1 MRRSNSN
8 AEVLKNQ
15 IYLRAYDAVMGHL
28 ICPLCGKFNSLRF
41 FNPSK
46 FELDILG
53 VDTRG
58 LGRGKGTMVVGTY
71 SVLDRPDIVE
81 PIRKRC
87 MDLLGLIEGAEVP
100 AKDELLALQADYEQ
114 LNHIVLAQ
122 RTSLGEAH
130 VKHLELEGA
139 VSYWQC
145 EAQRVARLYEDS
157 RAEIAGV
164 EDNMLHWKRHSESL
178 EAEDKKLKLQV
189 TRLNRQ
195 LEGAIETK
203 GLVVEEMDDILDMI
217 NSSTNTDF
225 EYLVEAVEFLL
236 EGG

>member
-1 MRRSNSN
+1 
-8 AEVLKNQ
+8 
-15 IYLRAYDAVMGHL
+15 
-28 ICPLCGKFNSLRF
+28 LRF
-41 FNPSK
+41 FNPNR

-53 VDTRG
+53 VDTKG

-87 MDLLGLIEGAEVP
+87 MELLGLIEGAEVP
-100 AKDELLALQADYEQ
+100 VMDELLALQADYEQ

-122 RTSLGEAH
+122 RTSLGEAR
-130 VKHLELEGA
+130 VKHLELEGV
-139 VSYWQC
+139 VSYWQG
-145 EAQRVARLYEDS
+145 EAHRVSKLYEDS

-164 EDNMLHWKRHSESL
+164 EDNMLQWKRHSESL
-178 EAEDKKLKLQV
+178 EEENERLKIQV

-195 LEGAIETK
+195 FEGAIETK
-203 GLVVEEMDDILDMI
+203 GLVVEEIDEILDMI
-217 NSSTNTDF
+217 NSSANTDF
-225 EYLVEAVEFLL
+225 EYLVDAVEFLL

>member
-1 MRRSNSN
+1 
-8 AEVLKNQ
+8 
-15 IYLRAYDAVMGHL
+15 MGQL

-41 FNPSK
+41 FNPSR

-53 VDTRG
+53 VDTKG

-87 MDLLGLIEGAEVP
+87 MELLGLIEGAEVP

-122 RTSLGEAH
+122 RMSLGEAR
-130 VKHLELEGA
+130 VKHLDLEGA
-139 VSYWQC
+139 VSSWQG

-164 EDNMLHWKRHSESL
+164 EDIMLRWKRHSEIL
-178 EAEDKKLKLQV
+178 NDEVQ
-189 TRLNRQ
+189 RLNSQVSQ
-195 LEGAIETK
+195 LKDQLDEENGSN
-203 GLVVEEMDDILDMI
+203 GLVVEEMDEILDMI
-217 NSSTNTDF
+217 NSSANTDF
-225 EYLVEAVEFLL
+225 ESLVDAVEFLL

>member
-1 MRRSNSN
+1 
-8 AEVLKNQ
+8 
-15 IYLRAYDAVMGHL
+15 
-28 ICPLCGKFNSLRF
+28 
-41 FNPSK
+41 
-46 FELDILG
+46 
-53 VDTRG
+53 
-58 LGRGKGTMVVGTY
+58 
-71 SVLDRPDIVE
+71 
-81 PIRKRC
+81 

-122 RTSLGEAH
+122 RTSLGEAR
-130 VKHLELEGA
+130 VKHLELEGV

-164 EDNMLHWKRHSESL
+164 EDNMLQWKRHSESL
-178 EAEDKKLKLQV
+178 EVEDEKLKLQV

-217 NSSTNTDF
+217 NSSANTDF

-236 EGG
+236 EVG

>member
-1 MRRSNSN
+1 
-8 AEVLKNQ
+8 
-15 IYLRAYDAVMGHL
+15 MGQL

-41 FNPSK
+41 FNPSR

-53 VDTRG
+53 VDTKG

-87 MDLLGLIEGAEVP
+87 MELLGLIEGAEVP

-122 RTSLGEAH
+122 RMSLGEAR
-130 VKHLELEGA
+130 VKHLELEG
-139 VSYWQC
+139 VVFYWQG

-164 EDNMLHWKRHSESL
+164 EDIMLQWKRHSESL
-178 EAEDKKLKLQV
+178 EEENERLKIQV

-195 LEGAIETK
+195 FEGAIETK
-203 GLVVEEMDDILDMI
+203 GLVVEEMDEILNMI
-217 NSSTNTDF
+217 NSSANTDF
-225 EYLVEAVEFLL
+225 EYLVDAVEFLL
-236 EGG
+236 EG